1 MHACTRRTPARNAA
15 GWLCAAALACSLSAL
30 AAPTPPATAPT
41 PPAASPA
48 QPPADE
54 GWPRVWRHGEQ
65 ELVIHEPQI
74 DAWDDWARLRLRAAI
89 AVRENGKGEPRYGV
103 LEISTPTEIDR
114 DSNTVLMS
122 KPVYTPRFAQ
132 AEPLEAGRLAAIVR
146 EVLPDGQP
154 LVVSLD
160 RLLPYLEQQKLE
172 QRAVQVSLD
181 PPLIFHSTRPA
192 TLLGFYGAPEFRPV
206 GDSGLQAAVNTP
218 ATVLLDAAADG
229 PAYYLLLGESWL
241 TTRSLRDGPWTQP
254 AAMPAGFAKLPEESW
269 GELRQAGTGKH
280 LAETPAVYYAEAP
293 AELLITRGAPKYRP
307 VRGTKLQA
315 ISNTESAAF
324 LHLGERRH
332 YLLIAG
338 RWFRAASLE
347 GPWEAAT
354 TSLPADF
361 AKIPE
366 TDPLAWVLAS
376 VPGTEAAEDAVR
388 LASVPQKATLQRAD
402 LKFSA
407 NYAGEPRFRPI
418 EGSDGVR
425 YAANASDP
433 VLAVADRYYA
443 VKDGVWFE
451 AAAPAGPWQVCTSV
465 PPALYTIPA
474 SSPMHNV
481 TYVQVY
487 DSTPTTVTTGY
498 TAGYNGQYVMNGLL
512 LFGAGMALG
521 YALHDHDD
529 DYWYRPWYW
538 GGAPRPYYS
547 YGYGAVY
554 RPGYGYGAAGWARG
568 PYAAAAGRTWYNPA
582 TGAWARG
589 GAVATPYGVAGGR
602 AGYNPWTDTYGA
614 RIGGA
619 NAYGSWGRS
628 YVERGDDWVAAGHRS
643 GPAGNTGWVRTSEGG
658 KALVRNGQ
666 VYAGKDGEV
675 YRRTGRGEWQQY
687 SGGQRWQAASTARTN
702 AAVSGQPRT
711 GTAQGLRET
720 APAGRERPATRPETR
735 PATRPAER
743 PETRPATR
751 PAERPETRPATR
763 PAERPETRPATRPA
777 ERPETRPAPRPE
789 TRPAGRPET
798 RPETARPRPET
809 RPQPAPARSDFATRQ
824 TPSRAAR
831 ETAPAGLDRDFG
843 ARSRGERS
851 IERSQH
857 STRSFER
864 SQRAS
869 SGFSGGG
876 GGRVGGGGG
885 GGRRR

>member
-347 GPWEAAT
+347 GPWETAT

-425 YAANASDP
+425 YATNASDP

-589 GAVATPYGVAGGR
+589 GAVYGPYGGAG
-602 AGYNPWTDTYGA
+602 AFSAYNPTTGSYAHGSAVWGA
-614 RIGGA
+614 NGA
-619 NAYGSWGRS
+619 AGNASWYNARTGVSGTTNQNSNAYGRWGS
-628 YVERGDDWVAAGHRS
+628 STVSGPNQTVHTQSQSNARGAAGSFTSSS
-643 GPAGNTGWVRTSEGG
+643 GAEGAAVRGAGGNSAGAVKTASG
-658 KALVRNGQ
+658 N
-666 VYAGKDGEV
+666 VYAGADGNV
-675 YRRTGRGEWQQY
+675 YKKTSDGWQKYDNGAWNSPQKPASSFSGTSERGSAGAAAGEGARGFDQSAQLEQDHQARFDGAQRQQQFGAMGGQDSFASRFEGGMRGGEGGFGGMR
-687 SGGQRWQAASTARTN
+687 SGGF
-702 AAVSGQPRT
+702 
-711 GTAQGLRET
+711 
-720 APAGRERPATRPETR
+720 
-735 PATRPAER
+735 
-743 PETRPATR
+743 
-751 PAERPETRPATR
+751 
-763 PAERPETRPATRPA
+763 
-777 ERPETRPAPRPE
+777 
-789 TRPAGRPET
+789 
-798 RPETARPRPET
+798 
-809 RPQPAPARSDFATRQ
+809 D
-824 TPSRAAR
+824 
-831 ETAPAGLDRDFG
+831 
-843 ARSRGERS
+843 
-851 IERSQH
+851 
-857 STRSFER
+857 
-864 SQRAS
+864 
-869 SGFSGGG
+869 GGG
-876 GGRVGGGGG
+876 GFRGGGGFG
-885 GGRRR
+885 GGRFRR

>member
-1 MHACTRRTPARNAA
+1 MGLLIRLLRATL
-15 GWLCAAALACSLSAL
+15 GLCALLLVLAALYVSLGRELVPLVAEYRDEVQARAQAAVGMPLSIGHLEGGWSGFDPILTAHDVQL
-30 AAPTPPATAPT
+30 GEGADVVRLDQVRVVPDMLASLLARQPRIANLQLEGLQLSLRQAEDGRWTVEGLPQREPAAAP
-41 PPAASPA
+41 
-48 QPPADE
+48 QP
-54 GWPRVWRHGEQ
+54 Q
-65 ELVIHEPQI
+65 KLI
-74 DAWDDWARLRLRAAI
+74 DALQMVAKVSLL
-89 AVRENGKGEPRYGV
+89 GSQLTLEPRG
-103 LEISTPTEIDR
+103 R
-114 DSNTVLMS
+114 
-122 KPVYTPRFAQ
+122 
-132 AEPLEAGRLAAIVR
+132 EPLSLTYIDLTLRSGSVRQHLDGRLL
-146 EVLPDGQP
+146 LPDGQP

-347 GPWEAAT
+347 GPWETAT

-418 EGSDGVR
+418 AGSDGVR
-425 YAANASDP
+425 YATNASDP

-589 GAVATPYGVAGGR
+589 GAELPTE
-602 AGYNPWTDTYGA
+602 N
-614 RIGGA
+614 
-619 NAYGSWGRS
+619 
-628 YVERGDDWVAAGHRS
+628 
-643 GPAGNTGWVRTSEGG
+643 
-658 KALVRNGQ
+658 K
-666 VYAGKDGEV
+666 
-675 YRRTGRGEWQQY
+675 
-687 SGGQRWQAASTARTN
+687 
-702 AAVSGQPRT
+702 AAVDLVLPDEFPLNVFYE
-711 GTAQGLRET
+711 ALRKKL
-720 APAGRERPATRPETR
+720 APAIEATRGMT
-735 PATRPAER
+735 
-743 PETRPATR
+743 
-751 PAERPETRPATR
+751 
-763 PAERPETRPATRPA
+763 
-777 ERPETRPAPRPE
+777 
-789 TRPAGRPET
+789 G
-798 RPETARPRPET
+798 
-809 RPQPAPARSDFATRQ
+809 
-824 TPSRAAR
+824 AA
-831 ETAPAGLDRDFG
+831 A
-843 ARSRGERS
+843 
-851 IERSQH
+851 
-857 STRSFER
+857 
-864 SQRAS
+864 
-869 SGFSGGG
+869 
-876 GGRVGGGGG
+876 
-885 GGRRR
+885 